1 VLPGAFFARS
11 QIVPGTGINRLMQN
25 LAWPRVACAACAL
38 ALLTPASA
46 SAQNYP
52 AKPIRFVVPFA
63 PGGVA
68 DMLGRTIGQKLL
80 DAWGQQVVVENRG
93 GAGGNIGLE
102 FVAKSGADGYTLGLG
117 NLGTLAI
124 NPSVYKRMP
133 FDPTRDFAPISLV
146 AGTPLLLVV
155 HPSVPVKSVK
165 ELIAFAKARPGQLNF
180 ASAGTGG
187 PTHLAGEM
195 FNTMAGIA
203 AIHVP
208 YKGNIAALTA
218 LVGGEAHMMFTNLLT
233 PLPFV
238 KSGRLRGLAVSSR
251 RRQPA
256 MPEIPTVAEA
266 GVPEFE
272 VSGWYGVLAPAGTP
286 REIVL
291 KLNAEIVRF
300 MQAPDVQAQFAQ
312 QGVEIFTSTPEQ
324 LASQIKSDLVK
335 WSKVVKSA
343 RASID

>member
-1 VLPGAFFARS
+1 M
-11 QIVPGTGINRLMQN
+11 PGTGLTSLLRRLK
-25 LAWPRVACAACAL
+25 LPRAAFAACAL
-38 ALLTPASA
+38 ALCVPAPS

-52 AKPIRFVVPFA
+52 TKPIRFVVPFA

-80 DAWGQQVVVENRG
+80 EAWGQQVVVENRG

-102 FVAKSGADGYTLGLG
+102 YLAKSGADGYTLGLG

-124 NPSVYKRMP
+124 NPSVYKKMP
-133 FDPTRDFAPISLV
+133 FDPARDFAPITLV

-187 PTHLAGEM
+187 PTHLAGEL
-195 FNTMAGIA
+195 FNTMAGISA
-203 AIHVP
+203 VHIP

-256 MPEIPTVAEA
+256 MPDIPTVAEA
-266 GVPEFE
+266 GVPGFE

-286 REIVL
+286 QEIVL
-291 KLNAEIVRF
+291 KLNAEIVKF

-324 LASQIKSDLVK
+324 FASLVKSDLVK